1 MGRQEIHLCRHR
13 EVTQFCRLTTRG
25 RGFPAALSYRLFKTV
40 ANRVV
45 AVSGKRAA
53 VGFEDNKGIHRHAV
67 AGGEDLRVVD
77 AKVAAVSSPH
87 TAANR

>member
-1 MGRQEIHLCRHR
+1 MKRNTEVGEHLADAGEQPWLIERNQLEKRFSIGMGRQEIHLCRHR

-45 AVSGKRAA
+45 AVS
-53 VGFEDNKGIHRHAV
+53 
-67 AGGEDLRVVD
+67 
-77 AKVAAVSSPH
+77 
-87 TAANR
+87 